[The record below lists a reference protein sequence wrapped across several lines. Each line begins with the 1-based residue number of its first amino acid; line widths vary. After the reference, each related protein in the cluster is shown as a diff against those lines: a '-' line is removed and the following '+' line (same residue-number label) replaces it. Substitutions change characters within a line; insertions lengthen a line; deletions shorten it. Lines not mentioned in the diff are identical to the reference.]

1 VETYTNRDGLELA
14 YQQWGERGDR
24 PPVVLVH
31 GFIANGDL
39 NWRLPGVV
47 DALVA
52 AGRSVIAPDA
62 RGHGRSAKPHDPALY
77 GEEVMAG
84 DVRELFDRLGADT
97 YDLAGYSMGGIV
109 SLLVATEDERVRRL
123 FVGGIGNSV
132 ATGRGGDRRAL
143 DLRAVADALEA
154 EDPATIGSPGAK
166 AFRAFADRA
175 GGDRLAL
182 AAQARASHLRGIAVD
197 RITAPT
203 LVVTGDGDALAGHA
217 DDLAA
222 AIPNGEWKGVS
233 GDHLGAVDDPAFTRY
248 LVDFFAA

>member
-1 VETYTNRDGLELA
+1 
-14 YQQWGERGDR
+14 
-24 PPVVLVH
+24 
-31 GFIANGDL
+31 
-39 NWRLPGVV
+39 
-47 DALVA
+47 
-52 AGRSVIAPDA
+52 
-62 RGHGRSAKPHDPALY
+62 
-77 GEEVMAG
+77 
-84 DVRELFDRLGADT
+84 
-97 YDLAGYSMGGIV
+97 MGGIV

-166 AFRAFADRA
+166 AFHAFADRA

-182 AAQARASHLRGIAVD
+182 AAQARASHLRGITVD

-203 LVVTGDGDALAGHA
+203 LVVTGDGDTLAGHA

-233 GDHLGAVDDPAFTRY
+233 ATTSARSTTLRSPGF

>member
-1 VETYTNRDGLELA
+1 VETFTNRDGLEIA
-14 YQQWGERGDR
+14 YQQWGEPGDG

-52 AGRSVIAPDA
+52 AGRFVVAPD
-62 RGHGRSAKPHDPALY
+62 GRSAKPHDPALY
-77 GEEVMAG
+77 GEAAMAG
-84 DVRELFDRLGADT
+84 DVRELFDLLGAGA

-123 FVGGIGNSV
+123 FVGGIG
-132 ATGRGGDRRAL
+132 GRVLGGRKPL
-143 DLRAVADALEA
+143 DLQAVAAALEA
-154 EDPATIGSPGAK
+154 DDPATIESAGAK
-166 AFRAFADRA
+166 AFRAFADQA

-182 AAQARASHLRGIAVD
+182 AAQARASHLAGIAVEGI
-197 RITAPT
+197 RAPT
-203 LVVTGDGDALAGHA
+203 LVVTGDGDTLASRA
-217 DDLAA
+217 DELAA
-222 AIPNGEWKGVS
+222 AIPRGEWKGIS
-233 GDHLGAVDDPAFTRY
+233 GDHLGAVNDPAFTRL

>member
-1 VETYTNRDGLELA
+1 VETFTNRDGLELA
-14 YQQWGERGDR
+14 YQQWGEPGDR

-52 AGRSVIAPDA
+52 AGRFVVAPDA

-77 GEEVMAG
+77 GEQAMAG
-84 DVRELFDRLGADT
+84 DVRELFDRLGAET
-97 YDLAGYSMGGIV
+97 FDLAGYSMGGIV
-109 SLLVATEDERVRRL
+109 SLLVAAEDERVRRL
-123 FVGGIGNSV
+123 FVGGIGARV
-132 ATGRGGDRRAL
+132 LGGRKPL

-154 EDPATIGSPGAK
+154 DDPATIESPGAK
-166 AFRAFADRA
+166 AFRAFADQA

-182 AAQARASHLRGIAVD
+182 AAQARASHLAGIAVD
-197 RITAPT
+197 RIGAPA
-203 LVVTGDGDALAGHA
+203 LVVTGDGDTLASGA
-217 DDLAA
+217 DELAA
-222 AIPNGEWKGVS
+222 AMPNGEWKGVS
-233 GDHLGAVDDPAFTRY
+233 GDHLAAVNDPAFTRY